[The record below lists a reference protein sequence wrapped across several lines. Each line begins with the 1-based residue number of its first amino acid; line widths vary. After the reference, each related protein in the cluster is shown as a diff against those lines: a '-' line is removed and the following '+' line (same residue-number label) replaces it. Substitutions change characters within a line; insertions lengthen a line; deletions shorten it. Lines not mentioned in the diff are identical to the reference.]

1 MKLKET
7 IERIEEKLKIERN
20 EELDKVLK
28 ELKKIDEEVKE
39 SEARNRAV
47 DDIKRKNND
56 ILEWYN
62 FKDV

>member
-56 ILEWYN
+56 VLEWYN